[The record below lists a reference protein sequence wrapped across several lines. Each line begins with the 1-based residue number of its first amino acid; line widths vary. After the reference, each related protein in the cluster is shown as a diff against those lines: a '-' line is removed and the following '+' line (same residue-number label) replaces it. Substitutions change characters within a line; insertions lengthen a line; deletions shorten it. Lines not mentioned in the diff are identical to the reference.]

1 MKADSGRRRFPW
13 QAGLLV
19 ALAALLAWGVGQC
32 VGPLRSGGPTV
43 TETVTGGWIVVYFTS
58 PQHSDG
64 TGSFAGGI
72 DAELAALIDSAE
84 QNVDLA
90 AYALDLDSVTDALV
104 AAHGRGVQV
113 RVVTDE
119 SNAAEAAIL
128 RLREARI
135 PVVARPE
142 GAWGI
147 MHHKFVV
154 VDGAWLWTGS
164 MNLTANG
171 VYRNNNNAVLIA
183 SRLLAE
189 SYSREFEEMFSGRF
203 GPSSPADTPY
213 PDVEIQ
219 TNGSAVRVHVCFSP
233 EDGAADPILQ
243 ALSTARSSVRFL
255 AYQFTSDALAQALI
269 GLAADGVQVEGVV
282 EARSAFDSYS
292 QTTRLREGGVA
303 VLTDGNPYLMHHK
316 VFIIDD
322 HIVILGSYNFTAS
335 AEDSNDE
342 NVLIIDDP
350 AVATAFL
357 AEYERIRAQ
366 ALAASD

>member
-1 MKADSGRRRFPW
+1 MKADGGQRRFPW

-19 ALAALLAWGVGQC
+19 ALAALLAWGLGQC
-32 VGPLRSGGPTV
+32 VGPLRPGGPTG
-43 TETVTGGWIVVYFTS
+43 TETVAGDWIVVYFTS
-58 PQHSDG
+58 PQHWEGGG
-64 TGSFAGGI
+64 TLTGGV
-72 DAELAALIDSAE
+72 DAELAALIGSAE
-84 QNVDLA
+84 RSVDLA
-90 AYALDLDSVTDALV
+90 AYALDLDSVTDALI

-119 SNAAEAAIL
+119 SNAAEAEIL

-142 GAWGI
+142 GAWAI

-154 VDGAWLWTGS
+154 VDGSWVWTGS
-164 MNLTANG
+164 MNLTTNG

-189 SYSREFEEMFSGRF
+189 SYSREFAEMFSGQF

-213 PDVEIQ
+213 PQVEIQ
-219 TNGSAVRVHVCFSP
+219 TDGSVARVEVRFSP
-233 EDGAADPILQ
+233 EDGAVEPILQ

-255 AYQFTSDALAQALI
+255 AYQFTSDVLAQALVE
-269 GLAADGVQVEGVV
+269 LAADGVQVEGVV

-292 QTTRLREGGVA
+292 QTTRLREGGVT
-303 VLTDGNPYLMHHK
+303 VLTDGNPYVMHHK
-316 VFIIDD
+316 VIIIDD
-322 HIVILGSYNFTAS
+322 RIVILGSYNFTAS

-350 AVATAFL
+350 EVAAAFL